1 MSEDILRADKRLRA
15 LTLIVLVVAVVLAL
29 LGMAWFRHWL
39 QVIGNL
45 PGTDLLIVRL
55 RRMIA
60 LALTG
65 SGVCLALLAW
75 YSAHIGSRAIRSQ
88 QWPLPGARVIRD
100 TPYRRGPAAIRLG
113 RQLQIGSIVLL
124 VLAVAIGV
132 VSWHMLAQ
140 T

>member
-1 MSEDILRADKRLRA
+1 MSEDILRADKRLRT
-15 LTLIVLVVAVVLAL
+15 LTLVVLAVAVALAL

-39 QVIGNL
+39 QDIGNL

-100 TPYRRGPAAIRLG
+100 TPFRRGPAAIRLG
-113 RQLQIGSIVLL
+113 RQLQVWAIVLL
-124 VLAVAIGV
+124 LMALATGA
-132 VSWHMLAQ
+132 VSWRMLAQ

>member
-1 MSEDILRADKRLRA
+1 MSEDILRADKRLLT
-15 LTLIVLVVAVVLAL
+15 LTLIVLAIAVVLAL

-39 QVIGNL
+39 QDIGNL

-55 RRMIA
+55 RHMIA
-60 LALTG
+60 LAVTG

-75 YSAHIGSRAIRSQ
+75 YSARVGSRAIRAQ

-113 RQLQIGSIVLL
+113 RQLQAGSIVLL
-124 VLAVAIGV
+124 VLALATAAI
-132 VSWHMLAQ
+132 SWRMLAQ